1 LENTSDAMAKA
12 PINYSPTRLPCFY
25 VLLCPAAPSSE
36 KSQAEGLI
44 HYVGVAGVGLDS
56 PSLPIGDPKSG
67 VFGYD
72 RQIRIEDNGSTISS
86 LPDH

>member
-1 LENTSDAMAKA
+1 LEKTSDAMAKA
-12 PINYSPTRLPCFY
+12 PINDSPTRLPCFY

-72 RQIRIEDNGSTISS
+72 RQTRIEDKRIDGQ
-86 LPDH
+86 LDA